1 MIYTTRRP
9 ARTRKIHFPHF
20 GTIVNELLNTAPS
33 QAATNGTKKS
43 TTPAVNVIK
52 ADDRH
57 ILQLVVPGHGK
68 KDIKITVDKDVL
80 TILSTKEIVNT
91 EGAEFRLKEFDYRG
105 FERSFTLPETVD
117 QNKIEASF
125 KDGILTITLMKI
137 EEAIPQPAKTI
148 KIK

>member
-9 ARTRKIHFPHF
+9 ARARKVHFPDF
-20 GTIVNELLNTAPS
+20 GTIVNELLNTPS
-33 QAATNGTKKS
+33 HTDPRSQNNV

-57 ILQLVVPGHGK
+57 TLQLVVPGHSK
-68 KDIKITVDKDVL
+68 KDIKITLDNDVI
-80 TILSTKEIVNT
+80 TIQSTKEAVVT
-91 EGAEFRLKEFDYRG
+91 EGAEYRLKEFNYEG

-117 QNKIEASF
+117 QNRIEASF
-125 KDGILTITLMKI
+125 KDGILTITLMKK
-137 EEAIPQPAKTI
+137 EEAVPQPAKTI